1 MRLLQYQLYFRKVWV
16 SLSFWFSNLM
26 ECQSLNYSLRYVQF
40 LWCHHI
46 SLSVSDS
53 VNLGHLSLLNNWT
66 KGRSVLFIYPKD
78 QLLGFLK
85 LCTSFFVSIP
95 FISALVFIS
104 SWPLDLDLF
113 CSYFSKSSRISKSF
127 ICTFSDSVLFPW
139 ELHTM
144 KTTFEKKIKRNTSQK
159 SLYATHDKGVIT
171 PHQRNVNPSCNE
183 TSACWRRLHR
193 VAWKCLK
200 TLLSKMIIKLK
211 DTKKV
216 WDHVL
221 LLRSQ

>member
-1 MRLLQYQLYFRKVWV
+1 M

-26 ECQSLNYSLRYVQF
+26 ECQSLNYSLRYPQF

-66 KGRSVLFIYPKD
+66 KGRSVLFIYPKN

-85 LCTSFFVSIP
+85 LRTSFFVSIP

-104 SWPLDLDLF
+104 SWLLDLDLF

-127 ICTFSDSVLFPW
+127 ICTFSDSILFPW

-144 KTTFEKKIKRNTSQK
+144 KTTFKKNKEEHISEEPLCYT
-159 SLYATHDKGVIT
+159 
-171 PHQRNVNPSCNE
+171 
-183 TSACWRRLHR
+183 W
-193 VAWKCLK
+193 
-200 TLLSKMIIKLK
+200 
-211 DTKKV
+211 
-216 WDHVL
+216 
-221 LLRSQ
+221 